1 MVEIYLYGTLRR
13 YAAASRS
20 DRDSVVRF
28 EPRPGETVGTTL
40 ARLGIETAEVCHVFL
55 NGALLSTGNSMGTW
69 LGYQDAPLSV
79 PDEVAALGTPVQPG
93 DRIGL
98 FARDMALLVV

>member
-1 MVEIYLYGTLRR
+1 MVEIHLYGTLRR
-13 YAAASRS
+13 YAAEPRP
-20 DRDSVVRF
+20 DRDSVVQV

-40 ARLGIETAEVCHVFL
+40 ARLGIEPAEVCHVFL

-69 LGYQDAPLSV
+69 LGYQAMPASV
-79 PDEVAALGTPVQPG
+79 PDEVTALGTPVQPG

-98 FARDMALLVV
+98 FARDMALLVI

>member
-1 MVEIYLYGTLRR
+1 MVEIHLYGTLRR
-13 YAAASRS
+13 YAAT
-20 DRDSVVRF
+20 
-28 EPRPGETVGTTL
+28 PRPDRESVIRVEPGPDETVGTTL
-40 ARLGIETAEVCHVFL
+40 VRLGIEPAEVCHVFL

-69 LGYQDAPLSV
+69 LGYQATRATV
-79 PDEVAALGTPVQPG
+79 PEQVAALGTPVRPG